1 MYRFSSPL
9 QIFVGKRKFIL
20 NLNNYR
26 NTHYRVLNNAK
37 VTYKMYMKKQIEK
50 LPRLQ
55 PPIQITYTVFKGDKR
70 NCDIGNICSVHQK
83 FFEDALVPSITLPS
97 QSGLS
102 RGQILMSA
110 IMSTNC
116 FAVSSSRTKD
126 ASRGRFSP
134 GSARGHPD
142 SMMLPLHNSH
152 RRTRSCGSTS

>member
-50 LPRLQ
+50 LPKLQ

-70 NCDIGNICSVHQK
+70 NCDIGNICSIHQK
-83 FFEDALVPSITLPS
+83 FFEDALVELGKLPDDNHNMITKVTYEWGGIDKLNPAV
-97 QSGLS
+97 
-102 RGQILMSA
+102 M
-110 IMSTNC
+110 IMIEE
-116 FAVSSSRTKD
+116 VK
-126 ASRGRFSP
+126 
-134 GSARGHPD
+134 
-142 SMMLPLHNSH
+142 
-152 RRTRSCGSTS
+152 

>member
-50 LPRLQ
+50 LPKLQ

-70 NCDIGNICSVHQK
+70 NCDIGNICSIHQK
-83 FFEDALVPSITLPS
+83 FFEDALVELGKLPDDNHNMIKRSIFEWGGIDKLNPAV
-97 QSGLS
+97 
-102 RGQILMSA
+102 M
-110 IMSTNC
+110 IMIEE
-116 FAVSSSRTKD
+116 VK
-126 ASRGRFSP
+126 
-134 GSARGHPD
+134 
-142 SMMLPLHNSH
+142 
-152 RRTRSCGSTS
+152 

>member
-83 FFEDALVPSITLPS
+83 FFEDALVELGKLPDDNHNMIKRSIFEWGGIDRLNPCV
-97 QSGLS
+97 QVM
-102 RGQILMSA
+102 IEE
-110 IMSTNC
+110 
-116 FAVSSSRTKD
+116 VK
-126 ASRGRFSP
+126 
-134 GSARGHPD
+134 
-142 SMMLPLHNSH
+142 
-152 RRTRSCGSTS
+152 

>member
-50 LPRLQ
+50 LPKLQ

-83 FFEDALVPSITLPS
+83 FFEDALVELGKLPDDNHNMIKRSIFEWGGIDKLNPCV
-97 QSGLS
+97 
-102 RGQILMSA
+102 M
-110 IMSTNC
+110 IMIEE
-116 FAVSSSRTKD
+116 VK
-126 ASRGRFSP
+126 
-134 GSARGHPD
+134 
-142 SMMLPLHNSH
+142 
-152 RRTRSCGSTS
+152 

>member
-83 FFEDALVPSITLPS
+83 FFEDALVELGKLPDDNHNMIKRSIFEWGGIDKLNPCV
-97 QSGLS
+97 
-102 RGQILMSA
+102 M
-110 IMSTNC
+110 IMIEE
-116 FAVSSSRTKD
+116 VK
-126 ASRGRFSP
+126 
-134 GSARGHPD
+134 
-142 SMMLPLHNSH
+142 
-152 RRTRSCGSTS
+152 

>member
-83 FFEDALVPSITLPS
+83 FFEDALVELGKLPDDNHN
-97 QSGLS
+97 
-102 RGQILMSA
+102 M
-110 IMSTNC
+110 
-116 FAVSSSRTKD
+116 VKRTIYEWGGIDRLNPCVQVMIEEVK
-126 ASRGRFSP
+126 
-134 GSARGHPD
+134 
-142 SMMLPLHNSH
+142 
-152 RRTRSCGSTS
+152 

>member
-83 FFEDALVPSITLPS
+83 FFEDALVELGKLPDDNHNMIKRSIFEWGGIDRLNPAV
-97 QSGLS
+97 
-102 RGQILMSA
+102 M
-110 IMSTNC
+110 IMIEE
-116 FAVSSSRTKD
+116 VK
-126 ASRGRFSP
+126 
-134 GSARGHPD
+134 
-142 SMMLPLHNSH
+142 
-152 RRTRSCGSTS
+152 

>member
-37 VTYKMYMKKQIEK
+37 VTYKMLMKKQIEK

-83 FFEDALVPSITLPS
+83 FFEDALVELGKLPDDNHNMIKRSIFEWGGIDKL
-97 QSGLS
+97 
-102 RGQILMSA
+102 
-110 IMSTNC
+110 
-116 FAVSSSRTKD
+116 
-126 ASRGRFSP
+126 SP
-134 GSARGHPD
+134 GV
-142 SMMLPLHNSH
+142 MIMIEEVK
-152 RRTRSCGSTS
+152 

>member
-37 VTYKMYMKKQIEK
+37 VTYKMLMKKQIEK

-83 FFEDALVPSITLPS
+83 FFEDALVELGKLPDDNHNMVKRTIYEW
-97 QSGLS
+97 GGIDKLNPCV
-102 RGQILMSA
+102 M
-110 IMSTNC
+110 IMIEE
-116 FAVSSSRTKD
+116 VK
-126 ASRGRFSP
+126 
-134 GSARGHPD
+134 
-142 SMMLPLHNSH
+142 
-152 RRTRSCGSTS
+152 

>member
-37 VTYKMYMKKQIEK
+37 VTYKMLMKKQIEK
-50 LPRLQ
+50 LPKLQ

-83 FFEDALVPSITLPS
+83 FFEDALVELGKLPDDNHNMIKRSIFEWGGIDKLNPCV
-97 QSGLS
+97 
-102 RGQILMSA
+102 M
-110 IMSTNC
+110 IMIEE
-116 FAVSSSRTKD
+116 VK
-126 ASRGRFSP
+126 
-134 GSARGHPD
+134 
-142 SMMLPLHNSH
+142 
-152 RRTRSCGSTS
+152 

>member
-37 VTYKMYMKKQIEK
+37 VTYKMIMKKQIEK
-50 LPRLQ
+50 LPKLQ

-83 FFEDALVPSITLPS
+83 FFEDALVELGKLPDDNHNMIKRSIFEWGGIDKLNP
-97 QSGLS
+97 
-102 RGQILMSA
+102 A
-110 IMSTNC
+110 VEIMIEE
-116 FAVSSSRTKD
+116 VK
-126 ASRGRFSP
+126 
-134 GSARGHPD
+134 
-142 SMMLPLHNSH
+142 
-152 RRTRSCGSTS
+152 

>member
-37 VTYKMYMKKQIEK
+37 VTYKMLMKKQIEK

-83 FFEDALVPSITLPS
+83 FFEDALVELGKLPDDNHNMVKRTIYEW
-97 QSGLS
+97 GGIDKLS
-102 RGQILMSA
+102 PCVQIM
-110 IMSTNC
+110 IEE
-116 FAVSSSRTKD
+116 VK
-126 ASRGRFSP
+126 
-134 GSARGHPD
+134 
-142 SMMLPLHNSH
+142 
-152 RRTRSCGSTS
+152 

>member
-50 LPRLQ
+50 LPKLQ

-83 FFEDALVPSITLPS
+83 FFEDALVELGKLPDDNHNMIKRSIFEWGGIDKLNPAV
-97 QSGLS
+97 
-102 RGQILMSA
+102 M
-110 IMSTNC
+110 IMIEE
-116 FAVSSSRTKD
+116 VK
-126 ASRGRFSP
+126 
-134 GSARGHPD
+134 
-142 SMMLPLHNSH
+142 
-152 RRTRSCGSTS
+152 

>member
-37 VTYKMYMKKQIEK
+37 VTYKMLMKKQIEK

-83 FFEDALVPSITLPS
+83 FFEDALVELGKLPDDNHNMIKRTIYEW
-97 QSGLS
+97 GGIDKLS
-102 RGQILMSA
+102 PCVQIM
-110 IMSTNC
+110 IEE
-116 FAVSSSRTKD
+116 VK
-126 ASRGRFSP
+126 
-134 GSARGHPD
+134 
-142 SMMLPLHNSH
+142 
-152 RRTRSCGSTS
+152 

>member
-50 LPRLQ
+50 LPKLQ

-83 FFEDALVPSITLPS
+83 FFEDALVELGKLPDDNHNMIKRSIFEWGGIDKLNP
-97 QSGLS
+97 GV
-102 RGQILMSA
+102 M
-110 IMSTNC
+110 IMIEE
-116 FAVSSSRTKD
+116 TK
-126 ASRGRFSP
+126 
-134 GSARGHPD
+134 
-142 SMMLPLHNSH
+142 
-152 RRTRSCGSTS
+152 

>member
-50 LPRLQ
+50 LPKLQ

-70 NCDIGNICSVHQK
+70 NCDIGNICSIHQK
-83 FFEDALVPSITLPS
+83 FFEDALVELGKLPDDNHNM
-97 QSGLS
+97 
-102 RGQILMSA
+102 IK
-110 IMSTNC
+110 
-116 FAVSSSRTKD
+116 RTIYEWGGIDKL
-126 ASRGRFSP
+126 SP
-134 GSARGHPD
+134 GV
-142 SMMLPLHNSH
+142 MILIEE
-152 RRTRSCGSTS
+152 TK

>member
-50 LPRLQ
+50 LPKLQ

-70 NCDIGNICSVHQK
+70 NCDIGNICSIHQK
-83 FFEDALVPSITLPS
+83 FFEDALVELGKLPDDNHNMIKRSIFEWGGIDKLNP
-97 QSGLS
+97 
-102 RGQILMSA
+102 A
-110 IMSTNC
+110 VEIMIEE
-116 FAVSSSRTKD
+116 VK
-126 ASRGRFSP
+126 
-134 GSARGHPD
+134 
-142 SMMLPLHNSH
+142 
-152 RRTRSCGSTS
+152 

>member
-70 NCDIGNICSVHQK
+70 NCDIGNICSIHQK
-83 FFEDALVPSITLPS
+83 FFEDALVELGKLPDDNHNMIKRSIFEWGGIDKLNPAV
-97 QSGLS
+97 
-102 RGQILMSA
+102 M
-110 IMSTNC
+110 IMIEE
-116 FAVSSSRTKD
+116 VK
-126 ASRGRFSP
+126 
-134 GSARGHPD
+134 
-142 SMMLPLHNSH
+142 
-152 RRTRSCGSTS
+152 

>member
-50 LPRLQ
+50 LPKLQ

-70 NCDIGNICSVHQK
+70 NCDIGNICSIHQK
-83 FFEDALVPSITLPS
+83 FFEDALVELGKLPDDNHNMIKRSIFEWGGIDRLNPCV
-97 QSGLS
+97 QVM
-102 RGQILMSA
+102 IEE
-110 IMSTNC
+110 
-116 FAVSSSRTKD
+116 VK
-126 ASRGRFSP
+126 
-134 GSARGHPD
+134 
-142 SMMLPLHNSH
+142 
-152 RRTRSCGSTS
+152 

>member
-37 VTYKMYMKKQIEK
+37 VTYKLYMKKQIEK
-50 LPRLQ
+50 LPKLQ

-83 FFEDALVPSITLPS
+83 FFEDALVELGKLPDDNHNMIKRTIYEW
-97 QSGLS
+97 GGIDKLNPCV
-102 RGQILMSA
+102 M
-110 IMSTNC
+110 IMIEE
-116 FAVSSSRTKD
+116 VK
-126 ASRGRFSP
+126 
-134 GSARGHPD
+134 
-142 SMMLPLHNSH
+142 
-152 RRTRSCGSTS
+152 

>member
-83 FFEDALVPSITLPS
+83 FFEDALVELGKLPDDNHNMIKRSIFEWGGIDKLNPAV
-97 QSGLS
+97 
-102 RGQILMSA
+102 M
-110 IMSTNC
+110 IMIEE
-116 FAVSSSRTKD
+116 VK
-126 ASRGRFSP
+126 
-134 GSARGHPD
+134 
-142 SMMLPLHNSH
+142 
-152 RRTRSCGSTS
+152 

>member
-37 VTYKMYMKKQIEK
+37 VTYKMLMKKQIEK

-83 FFEDALVPSITLPS
+83 FFEDALVELGKLPDDNHNMIKRSIFEWGGIDRLNPCV
-97 QSGLS
+97 QVM
-102 RGQILMSA
+102 IEE
-110 IMSTNC
+110 
-116 FAVSSSRTKD
+116 VK
-126 ASRGRFSP
+126 
-134 GSARGHPD
+134 
-142 SMMLPLHNSH
+142 
-152 RRTRSCGSTS
+152 

>member
-50 LPRLQ
+50 LPKLQ

-70 NCDIGNICSVHQK
+70 NCDIGNICSIHQK
-83 FFEDALVPSITLPS
+83 FFEDALVELGKLPDDNHNMVKRTIYEW
-97 QSGLS
+97 GGIDKLNPCV
-102 RGQILMSA
+102 M
-110 IMSTNC
+110 IMIEE
-116 FAVSSSRTKD
+116 VK
-126 ASRGRFSP
+126 
-134 GSARGHPD
+134 
-142 SMMLPLHNSH
+142 
-152 RRTRSCGSTS
+152 